1 MNVRPISFSG
11 VQPADLAGR
20 VSSGARRPRVLVL
33 AQLPPPEHG
42 AAAVNRQVVESQKL
56 AESFELDVVPI
67 SMIDDIG
74 QIRQFEWSKI
84 ARSLKLWRDVA
95 FRMVGRKR
103 PDLVYLTLS
112 QNGWAFYRD
121 LVLVLLFRLARVRH
135 VFHMHGRGVAA
146 AIAEASW
153 KRALYQFAF
162 ERAFVITL
170 GGSLQRDIEGVV
182 RRNRVFVVPNGV
194 RDEAAGPAANRASG
208 PPTILFLSNMLEE
221 KGPLVLLEALAML
234 ARRGVPFQARF
245 AGAWRGPLS
254 RERFASR
261 VASLGLEDRVS
272 YLGPVHGAEKAR
284 LFAGSDL
291 FALPSYYAHE
301 ALPLVVIE
309 AMMHGLPVVATN
321 IGALPEIVLHRRTGE
336 LVEPR
341 DVPAL
346 AAALERLLQDGN
358 LRAAYGM
365 AARAKYE
372 TDLTDARF
380 EERLTRVLSKAM
392 EHA

>member
-1 MNVRPISFSG
+1 
-11 VQPADLAGR
+11 
-20 VSSGARRPRVLVL
+20 
-33 AQLPPPEHG
+33 
-42 AAAVNRQVVESQKL
+42 
-56 AESFELDVVPI
+56 
-67 SMIDDIG
+67 
-74 QIRQFEWSKI
+74 
-84 ARSLKLWRDVA
+84 
-95 FRMVGRKR
+95 
-103 PDLVYLTLS
+103 
-112 QNGWAFYRD
+112 
-121 LVLVLLFRLARVRH
+121 
-135 VFHMHGRGVAA
+135 
-146 AIAEASW
+146 
-153 KRALYQFAF
+153 
-162 ERAFVITL
+162 
-170 GGSLQRDIEGVV
+170 
-182 RRNRVFVVPNGV
+182 V
-194 RDEAAGPAANRASG
+194 RDEAAGPTADRTSG

-254 RERFASR
+254 PERFASR

-272 YLGPVHGAEKAR
+272 HLGSVHGVDKAR
-284 LFAGSDL
+284 IFASSDI

-341 DVPAL
+341 DVGAL
-346 AAALERLLQDGN
+346 ASALERLLHDGN
-358 LRAAYGM
+358 LRAAYGE

-372 TDLTDARF
+372 ADLTDARF

-392 EHA
+392 ERA